1 MLAPSG
7 ELLRAGMALKLNHVK
22 RAAQSYLRDQTSHAT
37 GRMTSYAVA
46 GGLFAVAGLFVVA
59 ALFVGLIA
67 LYRWIAIT
75 YGQFWGFGAVGALLL
90 VLAAVCAGVAMAQM
104 KRKAKP
110 IVPLASRL
118 RVAVATP
125 RIPRGTVKQAVKEVA
140 TAIPLV
146 PLAPGERGHDSKA
159 GDGKA
164 YHGKAWPVRANRP
177 VQLGLM
183 LAAVGLVG
191 LTAARRR
198 RHRHSLD
205 A

>member
-37 GRMTSYAVA
+37 GKVTSYAVA

-59 ALFVGLIA
+59 AFFVGLIA

-90 VLAAVCAGVAMAQM
+90 ALAAVCAGAAMAQT

-118 RVAVATP
+118 RVAIATP

-140 TAIPLV
+140 TTIPLV
-146 PLAPGERGHDSKA
+146 PLAPGERGHGSKSHDS
-159 GDGKA
+159 KA

-191 LTAARRR
+191 LTAVRRR
-198 RHRHSLD
+198 RHRHSLE